1 MPTHTCTYR
10 HEEAAQY
17 RATSH
22 DHLRIL
28 GFDVKIGSTALT
40 IGAFVVFAVFPFWS
54 ATWATGRVEL
64 PTAVRVLLVVA
75 MVAAIALRYR
85 AMRELGAFFSRTLNV
100 RVGQRIVRTGP
111 FRYLRHPGYA
121 ANMLLY
127 FSAALA
133 IGQNWVGLAIT
144 VVSFALIW
152 SMRISREE
160 SMMLLVFKDE
170 YAAYASDTARII
182 PFVL

>member
-54 ATWATGRVEL
+54 ATWTTGRVAL

-170 YAAYASDTARII
+170 YAANASDTARII